1 MSAFADRL
9 QRIWYAGEP
18 VPLWLGALEIVYAT
32 GLQLRR
38 VLYALGVKRSERLPV
53 PVVVVGN
60 LTVGGTG
67 KTPLTIWLARE
78 LASRGWKPG
87 VMLRGYGGAARA
99 PLRVSATSDAR
110 ECGDE
115 ALVIARATNLPVA
128 VAARR
133 VDAGR
138 LLLKDDGCDVLIADD
153 GLQHWPLARDLEI
166 AVLDGARRFG
176 NQRLLPAGPLREPLA
191 RLARVD
197 FVVAN
202 GAPQPGEVAMRVRGE
217 RALSLSSPGLTAPLS
232 SFGGRRVHALAG
244 IGNPERFFGML
255 EGFGIS
261 IERHPLPDHHRFSGD
276 ELAFADNLPLLI
288 TEKDAVKCAPLIG
301 EREAW
306 VVPVEAELPTAFA
319 DQIHAALSGI
329 AGREAG

>member
-1 MSAFADRL
+1 MTSFADRL
-9 QRIWYAGEP
+9 QRIWYSGEP
-18 VPLWLGALEIVYAT
+18 VPPWLGALEW
-32 GLQLRR
+32 
-38 VLYALGVKRSERLPV
+38 LYAAGLRVRRLGYAVGLKRSIGLPV

-87 VMLRGYGGAARA
+87 VILRGYGGSAREA
-99 PLRVSATSDAR
+99 LRVTAQTPASR
-110 ECGDE
+110 CGDE
-115 ALVIARATNLPVA
+115 ALVIERATNLPVA

-133 VDAGR
+133 AHAGS
-138 LLLKDDGCDVLIADD
+138 LLVKQDGCDVLIADD
-153 GLQHWPLARDLEI
+153 GLQHWGLARDLEI

-176 NQRLLPAGPLREPLA
+176 NGRLLPAGPLREPVE

-202 GAPQPGEVAMRVRGE
+202 GTPRPGEIAMRVRGE
-217 RALSLSSPGLTAPLS
+217 RALSLSSPGLTAPLA
-232 SFGGRRVHALAG
+232 SFAGKRVHALAG
-244 IGNPERFFGML
+244 IGNPERFFAML
-255 EGFGIS
+255 ESGGMIV
-261 IERHPLPDHHRFSGD
+261 ERHPLADHHQYTGA
-276 ELAFADNLPLLI
+276 ELAFDDALPVLM
-288 TEKDAVKCAPLIG
+288 TEKDAVKCAALVG

-306 VVPVEAELPTAFA
+306 VVPVEAELPVAFA
-319 DQIHAALSGI
+319 DQVHAMLSAI